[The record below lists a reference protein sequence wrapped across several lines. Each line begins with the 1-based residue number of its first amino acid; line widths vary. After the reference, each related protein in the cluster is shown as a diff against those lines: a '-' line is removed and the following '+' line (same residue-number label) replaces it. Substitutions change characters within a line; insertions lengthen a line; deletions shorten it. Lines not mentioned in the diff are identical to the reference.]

1 MGVHLPSAEI
11 TNVFRGP
18 WLFIIGSGGLNSGL
32 LACETLVFICWAISP
47 GSQMLIS
54 YNGSWLTAAFISRLG
69 WGRVMWRL
77 FKGEKSRGDRVT
89 PAYCEWCPLEGK
101 LGIHS
106 LQNLKGSVTFTDIVL
121 TKQNT
126 GQSIPRHSHRGWA
139 VWVSFKCCLLCGRLG
154 RWKPSVLLWQAGD
167 SRRRVTKMKPIAA
180 GAGYVVCHTKLKNNW
195 EQLGMSN
202 SNFGTE
208 EKSNST
214 ILSDGRHFHGWG
226 NCLPWFPQ
234 SMRAEGWGQGSRLS
248 PQVHKSDVGLECRWQ
263 NEKKSKAHG
272 RPWDIAVGWN
282 LAPWLGKHPHVEGN
296 YWKTKVFCGQSRLWG
311 MDPFHATIPPT
322 PHSGDH
328 HVHDCQVLML
338 SRVPS
343 ASVWNSSIK
352 ANFLGVSDLFLCL
365 LAEYG
370 YR

>member
-139 VWVSFKCCLLCGRLG
+139 VWVSFKCCLLCGHLG

-180 GAGYVVCHTKLKNNW
+180 GAGYVVCHTKSKNNW

-226 NCLPWFPQ
+226 NCPPWFPQ

-263 NEKKSKAHG
+263 NEKKQG
-272 RPWDIAVGWN
+272 T
-282 LAPWLGKHPHVEGN
+282 
-296 YWKTKVFCGQSRLWG
+296 WKTLG
-311 MDPFHATIPPT
+311 
-322 PHSGDH
+322 HSGGLELSSLARKAPA
-328 HVHDCQVLML
+328 CRGQLLQNKSVLWPKQAMRHGSFSCNHPPNPTFGGPSRAWL
-338 SRVPS
+338 SS
-343 ASVWNSSIK
+343 ANVVQSPFYFS
-352 ANFLGVSDLFLCL
+352 LELFNKS
-365 LAEYG
+365 
-370 YR
+370 